1 MSNARIVYKVLAL
14 LLGYGLIIAAFL
26 ILGGGIISN
35 DVLTL
40 DIIVSCLIYTVYAV
54 ASFFPLINTKDSSH
68 KEVGMLGINM
78 FFLTVCTV
86 LSIGLMI
93 CGIIWQIP
101 FTYQLLG
108 QLAIV
113 LIALVGRGASLQSGE
128 KVKEIHHLEQ
138 AKKQGRDSL
147 KTQMMMFMEEVY
159 SSKRLDP
166 QCVARLEKLQ
176 QETRFVTPSLAPEA
190 QALESQFVQ
199 SVQDLRVLMYQQ
211 PLDMMQIND
220 KIASL
225 ERTLL
230 NRKRY

>member
-1 MSNARIVYKVLAL
+1 MSNARIVYKVLA

-40 DIIVSCLIYTVYAV
+40 DIVVSCLIYTVYAV

-190 QALESQFVQ
+190 QALEYQFVQ

>member
-1 MSNARIVYKVLAL
+1 MSNTRIVYKVLAL
-14 LLGYGLIIAAFL
+14 LLGYCLIIADF
-26 ILGGGIISN
+26 ILMAGGVVSN

-78 FFLTVCTV
+78 FFLSVCTV

-113 LIALVGRGASLQSGE
+113 LIDLVGRGASLQSGE
-128 KVKEIHHLEQ
+128 KVKEIHQLEQ

-147 KTQMMMFMEEVY
+147 KTQMLMFMEEVY

-166 QCVARLEKLQ
+166 QTVGRLEKLQ
-176 QETRFVTPSLAPEA
+176 QETRFVTPSLSPEA
-190 QALESQFVQ
+190 QALEYQFMQ
-199 SVQDLRVLMYQQ
+199 SVQDLRVMMYQQ

-225 ERTLL
+225 ERMLL